1 MNTTIGD
8 NAALKE
14 KTLRRIA
21 IASAIGTTIEWYD
34 FFLYGVLA
42 AIVLNHVFFP
52 SYSPTIGT
60 LLSYTTFAIGFVAR
74 PVGGIIFGHFGDR
87 MGRKTILL
95 LTLGIM
101 GVSTFLIGAL
111 PGYAT
116 LGNAAPL
123 LLLLLRV
130 LQGIGIGGEWGG
142 AVVLAI
148 EHAPVSR
155 RSHFGAYPQIGVP
168 AGLLTS
174 SAVVGLLNLLPKD
187 DFMLWGWRIAFLG
200 SIVLVAVGVFIRLR
214 IMESPEFLGV
224 KERRAES
231 RVPLFDMFRLY
242 PRGAFLTLGARY
254 VEGACF
260 NMFGVFIIAY
270 AVGTLHVSR
279 GFALL
284 GVSLGSALM
293 IPFILIFGTLAD
305 RIGLRRVF
313 ATGSLIIAV
322 VSVGS
327 FAVMNAYGEAH
338 PFLIWLAIFVSLS
351 LAYPMVYG
359 PESSLFASQF
369 DARVRYTGVSFAYQ
383 VSGIFA
389 SGLTPIFA
397 TILLRLDQGKP
408 WYLSAY
414 MIAVSLISFASVMAM
429 RIPATPVETDDTS
442 MPLKPARI
450 FTDG

>member
-1 MNTTIGD
+1 MNTTVGD

-148 EHAPVSR
+148 EHAPVGR

-174 SAVVGLLNLLPKD
+174 SADRKSVV
-187 DFMLWGWRIAFLG
+187 
-200 SIVLVAVGVFIRLR
+200 
-214 IMESPEFLGV
+214 
-224 KERRAES
+224 
-231 RVPLFDMFRLY
+231 
-242 PRGAFLTLGARY
+242 
-254 VEGACF
+254 
-260 NMFGVFIIAY
+260 
-270 AVGTLHVSR
+270 
-279 GFALL
+279 
-284 GVSLGSALM
+284 
-293 IPFILIFGTLAD
+293 
-305 RIGLRRVF
+305 
-313 ATGSLIIAV
+313 
-322 VSVGS
+322 
-327 FAVMNAYGEAH
+327 
-338 PFLIWLAIFVSLS
+338 
-351 LAYPMVYG
+351 
-359 PESSLFASQF
+359 
-369 DARVRYTGVSFAYQ
+369 
-383 VSGIFA
+383 
-389 SGLTPIFA
+389 
-397 TILLRLDQGKP
+397 
-408 WYLSAY
+408 
-414 MIAVSLISFASVMAM
+414 
-429 RIPATPVETDDTS
+429 
-442 MPLKPARI
+442 
-450 FTDG
+450 

>member
-1 MNTTIGD
+1 MDPIPQPD
-8 NAALKE
+8 AALRHKA
-14 KTLRRIA
+14 LRRIA
-21 IASAIGTTIEWYD
+21 VASAIGTTIEWYD

-52 SYSPTIGT
+52 SYSPVIGT
-60 LLSYTTFAIGFVAR
+60 LLAYTTFAIGFVAR
-74 PVGGIIFGHFGDR
+74 PIGGIIFGHFGDR
-87 MGRKTILL
+87 IGRKTILL
-95 LTLGIM
+95 LTLAIM

-111 PGYAT
+111 PGYAV

-130 LQGIGIGGEWGG
+130 FQGIGIGGEWGG

-148 EHAPVSR
+148 EHAPAGR
-155 RSHFGAYPQIGVP
+155 RSYFGAYPQIGVP
-168 AGLLTS
+168 AGLLSS

-187 DFMLWGWRIAFLG
+187 DFMLWGWRLAFLG
-200 SIVLVAVGVFIRLR
+200 SAVLVAVGVFIRLR
-214 IMESPEFLGV
+214 IMESPEFLSF
-224 KERRAES
+224 KERREES
-231 RVPLFDMFRLY
+231 PVPLFDMFRLF
-242 PRGAFLTLGARY
+242 PRGTLLTLGARY

-293 IPFILIFGTLAD
+293 IPFILIFGGMAD

-313 ATGSLIIAV
+313 AVGCIAIAV
-322 VSVGS
+322 ASVAA
-327 FAVMNAYGEAH
+327 FVLMNAYGTTH
-338 PFLIWLAIFVSLS
+338 PFLIWLAIFASLS
-351 LAYPMVYG
+351 FAYPMVYG

-389 SGLTPIFA
+389 SGLTPIIA
-397 TILLRLDQGKP
+397 TILLRLDHGKP
-408 WYLSAY
+408 WYLSGY
-414 MIAVSLISFASVMAM
+414 MVAVAAISFASVMAM
-429 RIPATPVETDDTS
+429 RIPAESKAEKTS
-442 MPLKPARI
+442 VKLEPARVSNEL
-450 FTDG
+450 